1 MCQQASEDGHL
12 ILYSRK
18 FIPVELKSDDLL
30 SNINF
35 IKNDETINKKIGQQ
49 DGNSGAEDAIE
60 KYLRE
65 EKWVDN
71 IVIFTNNDPNS
82 IYNTIQKYRKYV
94 NPDVLFANVNI
105 LGTPNQAL
113 DTDDIMTNQKDLK
126 IFGFSDSVCLLGV
139 LSIAY

>member
-49 DGNSGAEDAIE
+49 DGNSGTEDE
-60 KYLRE
+60 
-65 EKWVDN
+65 
-71 IVIFTNNDPNS
+71 
-82 IYNTIQKYRKYV
+82 
-94 NPDVLFANVNI
+94 
-105 LGTPNQAL
+105 
-113 DTDDIMTNQKDLK
+113 
-126 IFGFSDSVCLLGV
+126 
-139 LSIAY
+139 